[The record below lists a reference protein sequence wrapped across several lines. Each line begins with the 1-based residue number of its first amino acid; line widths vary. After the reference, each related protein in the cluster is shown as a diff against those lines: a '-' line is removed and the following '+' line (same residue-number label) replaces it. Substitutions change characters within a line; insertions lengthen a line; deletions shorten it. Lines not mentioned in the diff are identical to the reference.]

1 MELPTT
7 GLNGSLAASMSTQI
21 ETQLTQTQIYQG
33 ALTGLQHLTGER
45 PEVIHALLR
54 ALNHEAVQT
63 TLTYLA
69 NQPTAD
75 PLPVASPQRPELP
88 PAAATPVDPKRQEY
102 QQIGQQIKRVRQAR
116 HMTQGELAS
125 RTLIPVVHIKA
136 LETGEIEALPEAI
149 YVQGFIKRIGQALE
163 LPELAERQEQTPT
176 DNVMP
181 SWYDPLLN
189 DRCRQALHPETPLA
203 VYAGYTVAI
212 AGIIGGYGW
221 VAAGFNANAIES
233 LLPWSSSSTQEIQ
246 TPGERLTAAP
256 VPQPQVVPPDSIIE
270 PFQ

>member
-7 GLNGSLAASMSTQI
+7 GLNGSLTASMSTQI
-21 ETQLTQTQIYQG
+21 ETQLTQGQIYQG
-33 ALTGLQHLTGER
+33 ALTALQHLTGEQ

-54 ALNHEAVQT
+54 ALNHEAVHT
-63 TLTYLA
+63 TLNYLA
-69 NQPTAD
+69 SQPTAA
-75 PLPVASPQRPELP
+75 PLPPPHRRELP
-88 PAAATPVDPKRQEY
+88 PVELEPVDPIRQEY

-116 HMTQGELAS
+116 RMTQGELAS

-136 LETGEIEALPEAI
+136 LESGEIEALPEEI
-149 YVQGFIKRIGQALE
+149 YLQGFIRRIGQVLG
-163 LPELAERQEQTPT
+163 LPELAQRKGKTPT
-176 DNVMP
+176 DNIMP
-181 SWYDPLLN
+181 SWYNPLLHN
-189 DRCRQALHPETPLA
+189 RCRHAINEPTPLT

-221 VAAGFNANAIES
+221 VAAGLNANAIES
-233 LLPWSSSSTQEIQ
+233 FLPWSSSSTHEIQ
-246 TPGERLTAAP
+246 APREQLTAAP

>member
-7 GLNGSLAASMSTQI
+7 GPNGSLNISTSTQI
-21 ETQLTQTQIYQG
+21 EMQLTQGQIYQG
-33 ALTGLQHLTGER
+33 ALTALQHLTGEQ

-63 TLTYLA
+63 TLHYLA
-69 NQPTAD
+69 SQ
-75 PLPVASPQRPELP
+75 
-88 PAAATPVDPKRQEY
+88 PAAAPLPPPQPRELPSAELEPVDPICQEY

-116 HMTQGELAS
+116 SMTQGELAN

-136 LETGEIEALPEAI
+136 LEAGNIEVLPEEI
-149 YVQGFIKRIGQALE
+149 YLQGFIQRIGQALE
-163 LPELAERQEQTPT
+163 LPELAQRKGKTPT

-181 SWYDPLLN
+181 SWYNPMLH
-189 DRCRQALHPETPLA
+189 DRCRHALNGATPLR

-221 VAAGFNANAIES
+221 VAAGLNADVIES
-233 LLPWSSSSTQEIQ
+233 FLPWNSSSNSEIQ
-246 TPGERLTAAP
+246 APRNQLTAAP
-256 VPQPQVVPPDSIIE
+256 MPQPQVVPPDSIIE
-270 PFQ
+270 PF